1 MHRYPAFH
9 GYYYRAPY
17 NYRHVFE
24 YPWHAA
30 PHEPQDFFTG
40 GVHQG
45 HEVIWETQGSPSKAG
60 EQDFPSPPQATQPY
74 PPRPLPDDQAGLAR
88 TDYTKSSAISRAKR

>member
-40 GVHQG
+40 GGNQG
-45 HEVIWETQGSPSKAG
+45 NVVWQTDAPQETERQYFPSSTKETSPSSSRRVTPH
-60 EQDFPSPPQATQPY
+60 QS
-74 PPRPLPDDQAGLAR
+74 GLASM
-88 TDYTKSSAISRAKR
+88 DQTKSSAIRQARR